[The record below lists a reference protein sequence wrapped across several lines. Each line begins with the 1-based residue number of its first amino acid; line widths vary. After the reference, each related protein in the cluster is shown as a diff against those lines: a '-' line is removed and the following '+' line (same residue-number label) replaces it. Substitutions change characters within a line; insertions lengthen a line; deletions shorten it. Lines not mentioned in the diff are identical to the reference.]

1 MDIEQTLIDFIE
13 NEIAYATHAR
23 VEPNEQL
30 LEGVLDSTDV
40 LRLLSF
46 VEERFAIRV
55 GDDELVPENF
65 ETIERL
71 SDFIRAKRA
80 ASGGPLS

>member
-1 MDIEQTLIDFIE
+1 MDIERTLTDFIE
-13 NEIAYATHAR
+13 SEIAYASPQAR

-40 LRLLSF
+40 LRLLAF

-71 SDFIRAKRA
+71 SDFIRAKRGV
-80 ASGGPLS
+80 SGT